1 MSKDAE
7 THLEQPEIAAVEN
20 GGPGVARIKFP
31 EIDALARKYQKL
43 KEKRCAITP
52 SEDAAKTELL
62 QAVHAHAKEIGR
74 DGEGVIRYYA
84 GDLVVEV
91 TPGKDKLKVKSDSDD
106 EGDED

>member
-1 MSKDAE
+1 MSSKKE
-7 THLEQPEIAAVEN
+7 QELEQAEIAAVEN
-20 GGPGVARIKFP
+20 GGPGVARIKIP
-31 EIDALARKYQKL
+31 EIDSLARKYQKL

-52 SEDAAKTELL
+52 SEVAAKTELL
-62 QAVHAHAKEIGR
+62 QAVHAHANEIGR

-106 EGDED
+106 EGMDD